1 MEPRHQLHVLRE
13 EAASCTRCRDDGLIY
28 RKEDGRWAYPLFH
41 AKATCPSRIVF
52 VAEAPNMTDTFDTNK
67 GRLTVDDE
75 TDFTGKSMR
84 AFLRSVGLKPED
96 VLFTNTVLC
105 LPAQQRDKFPVSTRL
120 ASACQPWLER
130 FIEAADA
137 RVVVTFGEK
146 ALKAMD
152 RIERHGLTLA
162 AGVGRL
168 HDWRGRKL
176 LPLYHPSRLA
186 LRYRSREQQL
196 ADFQCL
202 ASVLG

>member
-1 MEPRHQLHVLRE
+1 M
-13 EAASCTRCRDDGLIY
+13 IY
-28 RKEDGRWAYPLFH
+28 RNQDGRWAYPLFH
-41 AKATCPSRIVF
+41 AEATCPSRIVF
-52 VAEAPNMTDTFDTNK
+52 VAEAPNTTDTFDADK

-75 TDFTGKSMR
+75 TDFTGRSMR
-84 AFLRSVGLKPED
+84 ALLRSVKLKPEE

-105 LPAQQRDKFPVSTRL
+105 LPAKQRDKFPVSTRL

-130 FIEAADA
+130 FIEAADT

-152 RIERHGLTLA
+152 RIEQHGLTLA
-162 AGVGRL
+162 VGVGRL
-168 HDWRGRKL
+168 HEWRGRKL

-196 ADFQCL
+196 ADIRCL
-202 ASVLG
+202 VSALG